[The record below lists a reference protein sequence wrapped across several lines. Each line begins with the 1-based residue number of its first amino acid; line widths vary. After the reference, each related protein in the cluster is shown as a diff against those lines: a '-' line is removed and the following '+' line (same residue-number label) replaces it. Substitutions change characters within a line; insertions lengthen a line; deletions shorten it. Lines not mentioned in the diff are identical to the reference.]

1 MPSESEFIKAIKDN
15 EAVLY
20 KATRLYT
27 DNKPDQKDLYQEIVI
42 NLWKGFDSFRGDA
55 QLRTWIYHIA
65 LNTAILFLKNK
76 KRRGYSVSLDNVV
89 FIEEK
94 YDPIL
99 EERLKIL
106 YHKIKELK
114 DVDRGIIFLYLEG
127 KKYDEIASITGLSES
142 NIGTRMARI
151 KNKLSKKILKNKL
164 WN

>member
-55 QLRTWIYHIA
+55 QLRTWIYRIA

-76 KRRGYSVSLDNVV
+76 KRRGNNRFGRYAH
-89 FIEEK
+89 
-94 YDPIL
+94 
-99 EERLKIL
+99 
-106 YHKIKELK
+106 HKMDTL
-114 DVDRGIIFLYLEG
+114 FLWL
-127 KKYDEIASITGLSES
+127 
-142 NIGTRMARI
+142 
-151 KNKLSKKILKNKL
+151 
-164 WN
+164 